1 LLEVIRAVHLG
12 QKRIPPEIA
21 AELADHATEDDLSP
35 REVEVLCLV
44 ATGNGNR
51 DIAARI
57 AITEETVKNHVTH
70 ILAKLGAND
79 RTHAVTIGIKR
90 GYIELWN
97 RKSESA
103 G

>member
-1 LLEVIRAVHLG
+1 
-12 QKRIPPEIA
+12 
-21 AELADHATEDDLSP
+21 
-35 REVEVLCLV
+35 VLRLV

-51 DIAARI
+51 EVTARLSM
-57 AITEETVKNHVTH
+57 TQETVKNHVTH